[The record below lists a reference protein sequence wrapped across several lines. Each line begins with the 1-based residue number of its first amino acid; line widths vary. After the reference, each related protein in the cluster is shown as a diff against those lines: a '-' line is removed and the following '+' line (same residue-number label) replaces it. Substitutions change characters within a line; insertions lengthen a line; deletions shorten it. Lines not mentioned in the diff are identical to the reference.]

1 MNSALDTGLS
11 PAGSAAAAGPAKGLF
26 FVRRVTAMRDFELFF
41 VSSVSTILLVRAIL
55 AATGWPQLG
64 GGKIHFAHLLWG
76 GVGMLLAF
84 ILFMAMQGRL
94 WDFLA
99 TLSAGIGFGLFLDEL
114 GKFITSDND
123 YFFQPAV
130 AIMYVLFVVLFFVFR
145 WLGRMDKMS
154 PETALVN
161 SFDFAKEA
169 VMRSMDKGER
179 DEALYV
185 LGRADQSDPMV
196 QALTAVLRGVQPPA
210 AGANAAQ
217 RAWSRAHAWYQR
229 LIARRWFRRFVIGW
243 FVATSVLSM
252 AAAVATLFVLDAPPA
267 QRAWDRAHTWYQRLI
282 ASRSFRRFVIGWFV
296 ATSVLSM
303 AAAVATLF
311 VLDAPPAQLDLMNAG
326 WLVANALTGAL
337 VVVGLVRWR
346 ASKLSAF
353 RWFERGALV
362 AILVGQFFAFYHDQ
376 VTAIVGLLWLLVQ
389 LAVIRSMVSAELAGT
404 ASRLHVA
411 TSGGDDGPHQV

>member
-1 MNSALDTGLS
+1 MSQATDTGLMQ
-11 PAGSAAAAGPAKGLF
+11 AGSAAAAAPAKGLF
-26 FVRRVTAMRDFELFF
+26 FVRRVTAMHDFELFF

-76 GVGMLLAF
+76 GIGMLLAF
-84 ILFMAMQGRL
+84 ILFIAMQGRL

-123 YFFQPAV
+123 YFFRPAV

-145 WLGRMDKMS
+145 WLGRIDKMS

-161 SFDFAKEA
+161 AFDFAKEA

-196 QALTAVLRGVQPPA
+196 QALSTVLRGVQPPA
-210 AGANAAQ
+210 TGANAAQ
-217 RAWSRAHAWYQR
+217 RAWDRAHAWYQR
-229 LIARRWFRRFVIGW
+229 LIASRWFRRFVIGW
-243 FVATSVLSM
+243 FVATSVVSV
-252 AAAVATLFVLDAPPA
+252 AAAVATLFVLDAPPE
-267 QRAWDRAHTWYQRLI
+267 Q
-282 ASRSFRRFVIGWFV
+282 F
-296 ATSVLSM
+296 
-303 AAAVATLF
+303 
-311 VLDAPPAQLDLMNAG
+311 DLMNAG
-326 WLVANALTGAL
+326 WLLANALTGAL
-337 VVVGLVRWR
+337 VIVGLVRWR
-346 ASKLSAF
+346 ASRLSAF

-362 AILVGQFFAFYHDQ
+362 AILVGQFFAFYHNQ

-389 LAVIRSMVSAELAGT
+389 LAVIRSMISAELAST
-404 ASRLHVA
+404 ATRLQD
-411 TSGGDDGPHQV
+411 TSSGGEDGPHQV